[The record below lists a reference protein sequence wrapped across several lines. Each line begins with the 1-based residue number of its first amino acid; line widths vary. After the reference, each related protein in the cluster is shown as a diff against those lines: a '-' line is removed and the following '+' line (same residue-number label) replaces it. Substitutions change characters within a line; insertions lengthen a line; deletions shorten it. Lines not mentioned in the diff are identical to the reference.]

1 MLRALLVII
10 IIRLSGSLL
19 VPRTY
24 RYFVFLLASL
34 RVYVSYVALASER
47 WAACFAGFASLS
59 LLRFLTAPG
68 GSLSRTIKLSAG
80 IPGTSSFLLISIAFC
95 LHVCTFL
102 LQSNENEPPLPAA
115 AVSAILFG
123 HQEFAQRWWDMQEP
137 YPSHSLFVCR
147 WRTCLHANLLP
158 LLV

>member
-68 GSLSRTIKLSAG
+68 AY
-80 IPGTSSFLLISIAFC
+80 PE
-95 LHVCTFL
+95 
-102 LQSNENEPPLPAA
+102 QSNCQ
-115 AVSAILFG
+115 
-123 HQEFAQRWWDMQEP
+123 QEFLVLH
-137 YPSHSLFVCR
+137 PSF
-147 WRTCLHANLLP
+147 
-158 LLV
+158 